1 MLVKYITH
9 SPFETKTLGEKLAR
23 FCLSLKRPFSQA
35 LVIVLEGHLGGG
47 KTTFLQG
54 MAKVFHLAKALS
66 PSFVLCREYSLK
78 NLPFQKFYHFD
89 FYRLQKASQIE
100 GLGWRE
106 KLADAKNIIAVEWG
120 EKFPSILP
128 KEKITVKFKLS
139 KLKEREIQI
148 KIPPSFLK
156 QNAQ

>member
-9 SPFETKTLGEKLAR
+9 SSSETKNLGEKLAR
-23 FCLSLKRPFSQA
+23 FCLKTHPSLTQA
-35 LVIVLEGHLGGG
+35 LVIVLEGNLGGG

-54 MAKVFHLAKALS
+54 MAKAFHLSKILS
-66 PSFVLCREYSLK
+66 PTFVLYREYVLK
-78 NLPFQKFYHFD
+78 NLPFQKLYHFD
-89 FYRLQKASQIE
+89 FYRLTEASQVNH
-100 GLGWRE
+100 LGWFS
-106 KLADAKNIIAVEWG
+106 KLSKANNIITVEWG

-148 KIPPSFLK
+148 KIPSSFSK